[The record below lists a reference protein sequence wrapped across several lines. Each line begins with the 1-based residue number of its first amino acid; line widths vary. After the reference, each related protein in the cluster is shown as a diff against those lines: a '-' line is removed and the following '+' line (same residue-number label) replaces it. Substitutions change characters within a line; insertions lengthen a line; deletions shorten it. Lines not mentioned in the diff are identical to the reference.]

1 MNRLETPER
10 NGAGYALDER
20 GVGAADPLVK
30 LGLIPEPQTI
40 EQIQLRLTQENAG
53 FPAQS

>member
-1 MNRLETPER
+1 MTKLETPER